1 MKTGENGTFLFPKTQ
16 VKPNMNYTVI
26 IEKEGYISAEEKV
39 STVGLEESK
48 NFKIEVLNFQPMPR
62 EPVVL
67 PEILFDYGKW
77 DLKPVFQDSLRG
89 LILILEANPK
99 ITIEL
104 GAHTDSRGSADAN
117 RNLAQKRAQA
127 VVDYL
132 IDRGIDPNRL
142 TAKGYGEDV
151 PRVLQKDFIRDGFTF
166 PKGTEL
172 NDDYVYALK
181 SRINQEAAH
190 QMNRRIEFIITSVRY
205 EAKGGHPQE
214 RHAVAID
221 INELRRGV
229 PFETV
234 GKKDLPQMAC
244 FINGLSEAV
253 ILNESERTAVIS
265 LTAALGL
272 LRDGYITKDDFEG
285 NPEKV
290 LAGGTIAKNAKFII
304 SDLKIG
310 LRSEYDIRVT
320 VDPSY
325 DLPLTIPA
333 SVMKRFGDYTI
344 DREKN
349 MLFFEE

>member
-1 MKTGENGTFLFPKTQ
+1 
-16 VKPNMNYTVI
+16 
-26 IEKEGYISAEEKV
+26 
-39 STVGLEESK
+39 
-48 NFKIEVLNFQPMPR
+48 
-62 EPVVL
+62 
-67 PEILFDYGKW
+67 
-77 DLKPVFQDSLRG
+77 
-89 LILILEANPK
+89 
-99 ITIEL
+99 
-104 GAHTDSRGSADAN
+104 
-117 RNLAQKRAQA
+117 LAQKRAQS

-132 IDRGIDPNRL
+132 IERGIPSDRL

-151 PRVLQKDFIRDGFTF
+151 PRVLQQDITRDGFTY

-172 NDDYVYALK
+172 NDDYINAL
-181 SRINQEAAH
+181 SVRVRQEAAH
-190 QMNRRIEFIITSVRY
+190 QMNRRIEFIITSVHY
-205 EAKGGHPQE
+205 QAKEGSQRRE
-214 RHAVAID
+214 QRAVAID

-229 PFETV
+229 PFEPV
-234 GKKDLPQMAC
+234 GKKELPQMAC
-244 FINGLSEAV
+244 FINGWSEAV

-344 DREKN
+344 DKEKR